1 MGLRATR
8 ATTRH
13 GTPIAEMPGLEA
25 IEQFRPSLGVIDETI
40 DLLRSAGRRGNEG
53 FVLWSGVR
61 DGRVFSVRRAHWPKQ
76 APQRTSDGLLVY
88 VDGSALH
95 EVNKFCFAQGEIVGA
110 QVHTHPTDAYHSDTD
125 DHYPLVT
132 LKGSLSVVI
141 PDFAVDGWAG
151 VNRWA
156 WYRLA
161 GHANWKRVD
170 RSVLEVTDE
179 HSPVLPEGGSCGGW
193 RPWRRRRRRA

>member
-1 MGLRATR
+1 MKATKRHRAQT
-8 ATTRH
+8 
-13 GTPIAEMPGLEA
+13 AEMPGLEA
-25 IEQFRPSLGVIDETI
+25 IEQFRLPLSVIDETI
-40 DLLRSAGRRGNEG
+40 DLLRSAGRDGNEG

-61 DGRVFSVRRAHWPKQ
+61 EGRGFAVRRALWPEQ
-76 APQRTSDGLLVY
+76 APHRTSDGLLVY

-95 EVNKFCFAQGEIVGA
+95 EVNKFCFAHGEIVGA

-161 GHANWKRVD
+161 GHARWKQVD
-170 RSVLEVTDE
+170 RSVLEVIDE
-179 HSPVLPEGGSCGGW
+179 HPAVFPEGGSCGGW
-193 RPWRRRRRRA
+193 RPWRRWRRRT